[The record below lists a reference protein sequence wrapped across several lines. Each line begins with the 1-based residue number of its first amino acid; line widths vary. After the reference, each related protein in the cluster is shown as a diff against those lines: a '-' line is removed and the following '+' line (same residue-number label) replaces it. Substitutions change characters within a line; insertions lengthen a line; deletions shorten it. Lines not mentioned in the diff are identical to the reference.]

1 MNYFYF
7 FFFLFLS
14 LLLYIKPLIVH
25 ICKKVDSAENLNIL
39 GGLTFLIGFAMTL
52 FALNAAWGERLWI
65 LLTLILGILLCIRG
79 FVVIFF
85 LEKIKKIL
93 PI

>member
-7 FFFLFLS
+7 LFFIFLS

-25 ICKKVDSAENLNIL
+25 ICNRVDSAENLNIL
-39 GGLTFLIGFAMTL
+39 GGLIFSIGLAMVI
-52 FALNAAWGERLWI
+52 FSINSDWAERLWI

-79 FVVIFF
+79 LVVIFF
-85 LEKIKKIL
+85 LEKIKEKV
-93 PI
+93 

>member
-25 ICKKVDSAENLNIL
+25 ICKRVDSAENLNIL
-39 GGLTFLIGFAMTL
+39 GGLTFSIGLAMTV
-52 FALNAAWGERLWI
+52 FALNSAWGERLWI
-65 LLTLILGILLCIRG
+65 LLTLILGILLCVRG
-79 FVVIFF
+79 LVVIFF
-85 LEKIKKIL
+85 LENMLKF
-93 PI
+93 